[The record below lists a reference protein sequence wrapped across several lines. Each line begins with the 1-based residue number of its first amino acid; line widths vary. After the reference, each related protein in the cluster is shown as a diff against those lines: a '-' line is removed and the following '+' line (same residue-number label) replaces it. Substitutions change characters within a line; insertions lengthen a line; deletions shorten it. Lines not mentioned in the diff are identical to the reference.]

1 MSDYEIIPSSG
12 GELAPADPY
21 NRQRLIALATDG
33 LSSDHSRRSYAK
45 ALDDFL
51 TWCQDHGRPALT
63 KALVNEYRLHLQNQ
77 GLAPSTINVRL
88 SAVRKLVA
96 EAADNGLIDPVQ
108 ANGIKAVKG
117 VTAGGVRSGNWL
129 TRDQAQE
136 LLNTPDPDTL
146 KGKRDRAILAVL
158 VLAGLRREEAA
169 NLRVEHVQQREGRW
183 AIVDIVG
190 KRSKV
195 RTVPIK
201 PIVKV
206 LIDDWCQ
213 AAGITS
219 GPIWR
224 GMRKGDHIIQD
235 PPGMTSQAIWRAV
248 KDHATAAGF
257 PDLAPHDLRRTYA
270 KLAHKGGAPIEQISI
285 NLGHGTIK
293 TTELYLG
300 IDLDLQHAP
309 SDYIDITIDRQ
320 GRLPD
325 APEN

>member
-1 MSDYEIIPSSG
+1 M
-12 GELAPADPY
+12 
-21 NRQRLIALATDG
+21 
-33 LSSDHSRRSYAK
+33 
-45 ALDDFL
+45 
-51 TWCQDHGRPALT
+51 
-63 KALVNEYRLHLQNQ
+63 
-77 GLAPSTINVRL
+77 
-88 SAVRKLVA
+88 
-96 EAADNGLIDPVQ
+96 
-108 ANGIKAVKG
+108 
-117 VTAGGVRSGNWL
+117 
-129 TRDQAQE
+129 
-136 LLNTPDPDTL
+136 
-146 KGKRDRAILAVL
+146 
-158 VLAGLRREEAA
+158 
-169 NLRVEHVQQREGRW
+169 
-183 AIVDIVG
+183 DIVG